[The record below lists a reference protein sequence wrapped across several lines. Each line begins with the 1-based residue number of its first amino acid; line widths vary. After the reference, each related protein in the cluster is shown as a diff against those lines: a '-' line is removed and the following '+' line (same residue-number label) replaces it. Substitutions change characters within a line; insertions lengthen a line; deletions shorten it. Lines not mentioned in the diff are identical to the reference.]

1 MAFLDRDK
9 YGMYKKSGSH
19 GPGPALMGAD
29 TLLGEDVV
37 NTEEAALG
45 DIKEIMIDMR
55 TGQVAYAVL
64 AFHGMF
70 GMGEKLFAVPWQA
83 MALDTDKK
91 RFVVDIDKDRLKEA
105 PGFNPDAWPDMD
117 DVNWAAQINTFY
129 GVDLSS
135 AGGSMNMPGSMVG
148 SPTVGAGVGSM
159 GAGHAGTGA
168 GAGAGSLGSTGGA
181 GVAEGDP
188 WNGTT
193 GAGAAGGSTVSGG
206 AHGGKPLGG
215 STTGGALGGAALGDT
230 ALGGSTT
237 VGGSSTLGGAAEG
250 TTGTTG
256 TTGITPITEPTLDN
270 GSSSGISGTGLN
282 KDGTGGGG
290 GL

>member
-1 MAFLDRDK
+1 MTFLDRDK

-37 NTEEAALG
+37 NTEEDSLG

-64 AFHGMF
+64 AFHRML

-91 RFVVDIDKDRLKEA
+91 RFVVNIDKDRLKSA

-129 GVDLSS
+129 GTDLSQ
-135 AGGSMNMPGSMVG
+135 GGSMGMNMPGSMVG
-148 SPTVGAGVGSM
+148 GTSIGAGAGSM
-159 GAGHAGTGA
+159 GAGHAGT
-168 GAGAGSLGSTGGA
+168 
-181 GVAEGDP
+181 
-188 WNGTT
+188 TT
-193 GAGAAGGSTVSGG
+193 GAGGSMGG
-206 AHGGKPLGG
+206 AGTRGGDTLGG
-215 STTGGALGGAALGDT
+215 STTGGGMAGGS
-230 ALGGSTT
+230 ALGGSTSL
-237 VGGSSTLGGAAEG
+237 GGSTTLGGAAEG
-250 TTGTTG
+250 TTGS
-256 TTGITPITEPTLDN
+256 TLDN

-282 KDGTGGGG
+282 KDNTGGGG